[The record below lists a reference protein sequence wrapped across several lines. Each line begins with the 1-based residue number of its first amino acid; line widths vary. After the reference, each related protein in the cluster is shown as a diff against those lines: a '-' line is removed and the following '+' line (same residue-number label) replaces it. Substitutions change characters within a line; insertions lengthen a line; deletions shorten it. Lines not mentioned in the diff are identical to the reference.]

1 MAKIGIIGAGI
12 KGLTTAY
19 KQELLGNES
28 YIFEQSNRIG
38 GALISKH
45 HHSGYLTEDG
55 AHTLL
60 LNSIELERFIHSFE
74 SLKSS
79 MVESNPTTKN
89 RFILKNNHLY
99 PIQPTPTS
107 ILTSN
112 LLPIKTRYKIIS
124 EIFKKPTIR
133 NFDLSLRDFFIEHFD
148 EAFTDYL
155 INPFIAGTY
164 AGNPKHL
171 SAKNTF
177 PSLLDYEKQYGSILK
192 GLILNKSSFKNKII
206 SFKNGLSELPAAI
219 AAKLKNKPILE
230 SQILNISKENDRW
243 KIHFKKNEESTS
255 SLCYFDE
262 LHCTLPAFQISK
274 LPFDDSIK
282 KDCPKFESIEH
293 PPVSVLSLGYHKSE
307 IQHPLNGFGYLI
319 PEVENKNCL
328 GGLFTSKIF
337 PNRAPKDHELLT
349 FFIGGSRS
357 PESASLDT
365 DKLIHTLSP
374 SLSKL
379 FGINSK
385 PRFIYQRFWGQ
396 SIPQYSLEHSQ
407 FLNTITDFE
416 KKYENF
422 FFVGNYKQGISLS
435 QSIL

>member
-19 KQELLGNES
+19 KQELLGNEVFL
-28 YIFEQSNRIG
+28 FEQSDRVG
-38 GALISKH
+38 GALVSKQH
-45 HHSGYLTEDG
+45 DSGYLTEDG

-60 LNSIELERFIHSFE
+60 LNSSELERFIHSFD

-79 MVESNPTTKN
+79 FIESNPLTKN
-89 RFILKNNHLY
+89 RFILKNNNLY

-107 ILTSN
+107 VLTSK
-112 LLPIKTRYKIIS
+112 LLPIKSRLKIIS
-124 EIFKKPTIR
+124 EIFKKPKIR
-133 NFDLSLRDFFIEHFD
+133 DTDLSLKDFFIEHFG

-164 AGNPKHL
+164 AGQPKYL
-171 SAKNTF
+171 STENTF
-177 PSLLDYEKQYGSILK
+177 PSLLNYERQYGSILK
-192 GLILNKSSFKNKII
+192 GLIRNKSSFKNKII
-206 SFKNGLSELPAAI
+206 SFQSGLSELPIAI

-230 SQILNISKENDRW
+230 SQILDISKENNGW
-243 KIHFKKNEESTS
+243 KMCIKSKELIS
-255 SLCYFDE
+255 SDWYFDE
-262 LHCTLPAFQISK
+262 LYCTLPAFKISQ
-274 LPFDDSIK
+274 LPFADCIK
-282 KDCPKFESIEH
+282 KDCPKFESIDH
-293 PPVSVLSLGYHKSE
+293 PPVSVLSVGYHKSE

-319 PEVENKNCL
+319 PEVENKKHL

-337 PNRAPKDHELLT
+337 PNRAPENHELLT

-357 PESASLDT
+357 PESASSDT
-365 DKLIHTLSP
+365 DKLIYELAP
-374 SLSKL
+374 SLSKIL
-379 FGINSK
+379 GINSK

-396 SIPQYSLEHSQ
+396 SIPQYNLGHSQ
-407 FLNTITDFE
+407 FLNRITDFE